1 MNSNIVYLR
10 NILAI
15 GIENPL
21 IPLCHQFW
29 VAFFERLDVV
39 LFIEIYR
46 LTHVFLATNYMRIE
60 PLGGFKVL
68 LTCSLNVYSSQEPFN
83 LLWLFLLRNFKF
95 KHAFRIILAL
105 LFANIR
111 N

>member
-21 IPLCHQFW
+21 IPLCHQFR
-29 VAFFERLDVV
+29 VAFFERLNIV
-39 LFIEIYR
+39 LFIKIYR
-46 LTHVFLATNYMRIE
+46 LTYVFFASNYMCIE
-60 PLGGFKVL
+60 PLGSFEIL
-68 LTCSLNVYSSQEPFN
+68 LTCSLNIYSSQEPFN
-83 LLWLFLLRNFKF
+83 LLWLFLLRNFEF